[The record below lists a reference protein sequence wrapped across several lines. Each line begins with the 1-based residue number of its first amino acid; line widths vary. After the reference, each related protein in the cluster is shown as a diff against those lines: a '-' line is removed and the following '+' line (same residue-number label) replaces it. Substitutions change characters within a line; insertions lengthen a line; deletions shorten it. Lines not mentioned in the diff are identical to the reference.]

1 MFGRAELRQ
10 IRKAAE
16 RDPLLDRLGDWVI
29 ARAVCQQGGD
39 PAHTRILAAG
49 TSVPYYPPEHV
60 FGTPFDPHCLD
71 GVTVAAT
78 SLAVPDIA
86 AHELDDATVI
96 GFNAALDGKNRLFC
110 LGAIRTEDDAAR
122 LLKRSFLEQD
132 GFLLT
137 REQGELIVRYGRAAE
152 PKRYTGTAVFISNNE
167 PGNYGRFLLGAL
179 PQLIYLREYAPAF
192 DYYVTSDRAS
202 WFGAAVAELGLPEKP
217 VFTIREVCGDSFDR
231 LIMLDDVHGN
241 GIMSAFIRDA
251 LRDLAQRFAA
261 RSTRDHADR
270 IYVSRALSRAAR
282 ARYRLM
288 VNEVDEIERAAAD
301 RGFAVVYPET
311 LSWQEQIALFRR
323 ARTIAGPS
331 GSGMLNA
338 AFAPAGTRL
347 IDLESVH
354 STLRQHARTYASTEK
369 QYAFGFG
376 VLDEADPN
384 PTVSFRRWTL
394 PLAVFHQG
402 LDWLTG

>member
-1 MFGRAELRQ
+1 M
-10 IRKAAE
+10 
-16 RDPLLDRLGDWVI
+16 
-29 ARAVCQQGGD
+29 
-39 PAHTRILAAG
+39 
-49 TSVPYYPPEHV
+49 
-60 FGTPFDPHCLD
+60 
-71 GVTVAAT
+71 
-78 SLAVPDIA
+78 
-86 AHELDDATVI
+86 
-96 GFNAALDGKNRLFC
+96 
-110 LGAIRTEDDAAR
+110 
-122 LLKRSFLEQD
+122 
-132 GFLLT
+132 
-137 REQGELIVRYGRAAE
+137 
-152 PKRYTGTAVFISNNE
+152 
-167 PGNYGRFLLGAL
+167 
-179 PQLIYLREYAPAF
+179 
-192 DYYVTSDRAS
+192 TSDRAG

-288 VNEVDEIERAAAD
+288 VNEVDEIERAAVD
-301 RGFAVVYPET
+301 RGCAVVYPET

>member
-16 RDPLLDRLGDWVI
+16 RDPGLDRLGDWI
-29 ARAVCQQGGD
+29 IGRATCHLGGD
-39 PAHTRILAAG
+39 PRHSHILAPA
-49 TSVPYYPPEHV
+49 TAVPYYPPEHV

-78 SLAVPDIA
+78 ELAVPGIV
-86 AHELDDATVI
+86 AHELNDATVI
-96 GFNAALDGKNRLFC
+96 GFNAALDGKSQLFC
-110 LGAIRTEDDAAR
+110 LGAVTTQDDAAR
-122 LLKRSFLEQD
+122 MLKRSFLEQD

-137 REQGELIVRYGRAAE
+137 REQGELVVRYGRAAE
-152 PKRYTGTAVFISNNE
+152 PKRFAGTAVLVSNNE
-167 PGNYGRFLLGAL
+167 PGNYGRFLLGVL
-179 PQLIYLREYAPAF
+179 PQLIYLRDYAPSF
-192 DYYVTSDRAS
+192 DYYVAGDRAT
-202 WFGAAVAELGLPEKP
+202 WFTAAMVELGLPAKP
-217 VFTIREVCGDSFDR
+217 VFTVKEICGDSFDR

-241 GIMSAFIRDA
+241 GIMSTTIRDE
-251 LRDLAQRFAA
+251 LRTLADRFAE
-261 RSTRDHADR
+261 RSTRDYADR

-288 VNEVDEIERAAAD
+288 VNEVCDIEPAAAD
-301 RGFAVVYPET
+301 RGFSIVYPET

-338 AFAPAGTRL
+338 AFAPAGARL

-376 VLDEADPN
+376 VLDETDPN
-384 PTVSFRRWTL
+384 PSVSFRRWSL
-394 PLAVFHQG
+394 PLDVFHQG